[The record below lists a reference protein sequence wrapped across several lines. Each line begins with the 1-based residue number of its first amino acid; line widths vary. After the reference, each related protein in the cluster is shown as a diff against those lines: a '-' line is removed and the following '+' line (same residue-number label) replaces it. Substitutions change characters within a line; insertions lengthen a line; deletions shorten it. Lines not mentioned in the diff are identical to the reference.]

1 MEKKTFVKKEL
12 IQKLQAKY
20 PKVLNA
26 DIERM
31 VESVFR
37 YLSNQLATGHNIE
50 IRGFGMLKVKA
61 MKPRIARNPKTG
73 DKVEVPAK
81 RKISWKSSKLLNV
94 AINQER
100 QKIDQEKI

>member
-12 IQKLQAKY
+12 IQELQVKY
-20 PKVLNA
+20 QKIPNT

-37 YLSNQLATGHNIE
+37 YLSNQLASGNNIE

-61 MKPRIARNPKTG
+61 RIARNPKSG
-73 DKVEVPAK
+73 AKVEVPSK
-81 RKISWKSSKLLNV
+81 KKISWKSSKLLNV
-94 AINQER
+94 AINQEGG
-100 QKIDQEKI
+100 KN

>member
-12 IQKLQAKY
+12 IQKLQTTY

-37 YLSNQLATGHNIE
+37 YLSNQLASGHNIE
-50 IRGFGMLKVKA
+50 IRGFGMLKVKT
-61 MKPRIARNPKTG
+61 MKPLIALNPKTL
-73 DKVEVPAK
+73 DKVDVPDK
-81 RKISWKSSKLLNV
+81 IKISWKRSKLLNV
-94 AINQER
+94 AIYQER
-100 QKIDQEKI
+100 IKVDQEKI